1 MGKSRIYF
9 GLAWLSGISTFF
21 NLFSDIYA
29 GMQAQLIFGAGIAIA
44 IFTILGRRAQA
55 RAGNSP
61 AKEKRKKDR
70 REKPSRPKPEKAR
83 RERPQPRAKAAPV
96 PKAPKSKFPYL
107 EEVAQDLR
115 STARAFEDPRVE
127 VFFALGGLR
136 IRRTTSSQSFV
147 ADAIVELGRSGFR
160 VQFRNVNSRTGKVRE
175 IKKSWVDT
183 IGVTPNQ
190 FELYLKDHSSIEF
203 IPLDK
208 KTHLYLSI
216 FWQVFKDALNGEDLL
231 LVNPVDSGLGHRL
244 REAAGYI
251 VENQSEVGPGG
262 AFSLDKV
269 PTRISDEEFF
279 GHIVPTLPELRD
291 KIKRWRLI
299 EKLGAGAF
307 GQVFKVEHADS
318 GDQAAIKLMSPLG
331 PNKKPLE
338 IGGPMFR
345 NNREQFL
352 DEATMSM
359 KVSSPFV
366 VSAVDSG
373 TEPWPW
379 ILYPLVEGIG
389 IREFI
394 AKADDP
400 RKAWW
405 NLAHDLIS
413 GLATIHAEGLVH
425 RDVKPDN
432 MKASDD
438 RFVLLDLGIG
448 EVVGY
453 TGLINGSGASGT
465 FGYIPPDL
473 FLRTEAFD
481 PEPNIDIFAAGMTLL
496 SIFDESELRRIQ
508 MAQLSFRESK
518 DRDAYLRFLQQP
530 VDLSRAPAETR
541 SLLAAMT
548 DFDPAKRPSAKG
560 LLKYVADFIDVES
573 KVLLIMENRAE
584 RDFEVRADEAEKGE
598 EVPFEFEI
606 RGKQV
611 SWKLLEDEL
620 HKVIEEIR
628 PRYFTVTIN
637 GPTDD
642 MVYVQAMSGGGGWH
656 IEAMSE
662 VFANKPQANVNKVN
676 FLRLDWTPP
685 SASEPNYSIDR
696 EAIPTAELIRIFT
709 DAFEFGYGLEP
720 RDIASIEFKGMGR
733 GKY

>member
-1 MGKSRIYF
+1 MGKSRLYF
-9 GLAWLSGISTFF
+9 FLAWLSGVSTFF
-21 NLFSDIYA
+21 NLFSPIYA
-29 GMQAQLIFGAGIAIA
+29 GLQAQLILGAGIAIA
-44 IFTILGRRAQA
+44 IFTILGRRAKA
-55 RAGNSP
+55 RAGNAAP
-61 AKEKRKKDR
+61 KPRKEKVR
-70 REKPSRPKPEKAR
+70 RSSSAPKV
-83 RERPQPRAKAAPV
+83 RAATT

-127 VFFALGGLR
+127 VFFGLSGLR
-136 IRRTTSSQSFV
+136 IRRTTSSQSFI
-147 ADAIVELGRSGFR
+147 ADAAVELGRSGFR
-160 VQFRNVNSRTGKVRE
+160 IQFRNVNSRTGAVRE
-175 IKKSWVDT
+175 IKKRWVDT

-203 IPLDK
+203 IPLDR
-208 KTHLYLSI
+208 KTHLYLSV
-216 FWQVFKDALNGEDLL
+216 FWQVFRDALNGEDLL

-251 VENQSEVGPGG
+251 LENPAEVGPGG

-279 GHIVPTLPELRD
+279 GHKVPSFPELRD

-307 GQVFKVEHADS
+307 GQVFKVEHADT

-331 PNKKPLE
+331 PDKKPLE
-338 IGGPMFR
+338 VGGLIFR
-345 NNREQFL
+345 KNREQFL
-352 DEATMSM
+352 DEAALSM

-379 ILYPLVEGIG
+379 ILYPLVEGTG
-389 IREFI
+389 IREHI
-394 AKADDP
+394 AKANDP
-400 RKAWW
+400 RHAWW

-432 MKASDD
+432 MKATVD

-453 TGLINGSGASGT
+453 TGLMNGYGASGT
-465 FGYIPPDL
+465 LGYIPPDL

-508 MAQLSFRESK
+508 MAQAAFRESK
-518 DRDAYLRFLQQP
+518 DKQAFEQFMQQP
-530 VDLSRAPAETR
+530 VDLSRAPAEART
-541 SLLAAMT
+541 LLAAMT
-548 DFDPAKRPSAKG
+548 DFDPSKRPSAKH
-560 LLKYVADFIDVES
+560 LLKYVADFVDLES
-573 KVLLIMENRAE
+573 KVQLILETRAE
-584 RDFEVRADEAEKGE
+584 RDYVPQDGEEDMGE
-598 EVPFEFEI
+598 EVPFEFQI
-606 RGKQV
+606 RGRQT

-620 HKVIEEIR
+620 QRVIEEIR
-628 PRYFTVTIN
+628 PRYFIVTVN
-637 GPTDD
+637 ESSDD

-662 VFANKPQANVNKVN
+662 VFANRPQADQTKVN

-709 DAFEFGYGLEP
+709 DAFEFGYQLQP
-720 RDIASIEFKGMGR
+720 RDIASIDFKGMGR

>member
-1 MGKSRIYF
+1 MGQSRIYY
-9 GLAWLSGISTFF
+9 GLAWFIGIATFF
-21 NLFSDIYA
+21 NLFREVYA
-29 GMQAQLIFGAGIAIA
+29 GIQAMVVLGAAITITVLI
-44 IFTILGRRAQA
+44 ILGKRSRVRASGAQ
-55 RAGNSP
+55 S
-61 AKEKRKKDR
+61 
-70 REKPSRPKPEKAR
+70 
-83 RERPQPRAKAAPV
+83 RAKAQRV
-96 PKAPKSKFPYL
+96 PKSKFPYL

-115 STARAFEDPRVE
+115 ATARAFEDPRVE
-127 VFFALGGLR
+127 VFFVLGGLR

-147 ADAIVELGRSGFR
+147 ADAGVELGRAGFR
-160 VQFRNVNSRTGKVRE
+160 VQFRNVNSRTGKIRE
-175 IKKSWVDT
+175 IKKRWIDT

-203 IPLDK
+203 IPLDR
-208 KTHLYLSI
+208 KTHLYLSV
-216 FWQVFKDALNGEDLL
+216 FWQVFKDALNGGDLL

-251 VENQSEVGPGG
+251 IDNQTEVGPGG

-279 GHIVPTLPELRD
+279 GHKIPSFPELRG

-307 GQVFKVEHADS
+307 GQVFKVEHIDS

-338 IGGPMFR
+338 IGGLMFR
-345 NNREQFL
+345 NNREHFQ
-352 DEATMSM
+352 DEAALSM

-379 ILYPLVEGIG
+379 ILYPLVEGTG
-389 IREFI
+389 VREFI
-394 AKADDP
+394 AKANDP
-400 RKAWW
+400 RSAWW

-413 GLATIHAEGLVH
+413 GLSTIHAEGLVH

-432 MKASDD
+432 MKASKD

-541 SLLAAMT
+541 TLLGAMT
-548 DFDPAKRPSAKG
+548 DFDPTKRPSAKQ
-560 LLKYVADFIDVES
+560 LLKYVADFIDLES
-573 KVLLIMENRAE
+573 KVLLILENRAE
-584 RDFEVRADEAEKGE
+584 RDFEPRDGEEEMGE
-598 EVPFEFEI
+598 EVPFDFKI
-606 RGKQV
+606 RGRQA
-611 SWKLLEDEL
+611 SWRLLEDEL

-628 PRYFTVTIN
+628 PRYFIVTIN
-637 GPTDD
+637 ESSDD

-662 VFANKPQANVNKVN
+662 VFAGKPQATETKVN

-696 EAIPTAELIRIFT
+696 EGIPTAEIIRIFT
-709 DAFEFGYGLEP
+709 DAFEFGYGLKP
-720 RDIASIEFKGMGR
+720 RDIASIEFRGMGR